1 MSSAFPL
8 SLKQSSFGGGLVS
21 PQLRGRTD
29 QAKYAA
35 GVRVQT
41 NAWTT
46 RYGTVENR
54 PGTVFDVEV
63 MDSSKY
69 TRLVPFIFSQDLSYV
84 LEFGE
89 DYVRPL
95 LNGAHI
101 DLTGASPYAGGT
113 TYAEGETVTD
123 MGVVYRALQETTGDT
138 PASSPTFWNPQAD
151 GILTIVTDIPQA
163 ALQTMQYV
171 QQSDVMTL
179 ASHEFHPKQLLR
191 YSNTRWVFDDF
202 TPTVG
207 ISPPV
212 NVLAIA
218 GHPTSTI
225 DSPAAVVAAGGAV
238 AAFSTKWFVTSYTNS
253 PSRESDHPA
262 TDALVLFE
270 PTIGSPVTLTITPAA
285 GVDGYLIYR
294 RKITDTFAGLIGVTS
309 GTTFVDSGDVTPISA
324 ATGVRIAPDN
334 SAGGNTDFIYAVTA
348 VDADSGSES
357 IASSFA
363 DCNGATPDTANP
375 NVITWD
381 AVATAGEYRVYRQ
394 INGVLGFIGSAGTA
408 LTFSDNNITPDTSIQ
423 PPTSLTLFVTSDDW
437 PAVVSYFQQRLM
449 FANTVNEPQTVWGSQ
464 VGNDSSFAVR
474 TPVQDNDAVQFVIA
488 GRQVQAVQAMVDLGK
503 LVIHTTNAE
512 YVCSGNQAGAL
523 SPLPGGINL
532 TANGS
537 AGSELVAPVVI
548 GNTDLF
554 VQFGAT
560 RLLDLRYEVQSFS
573 YAGKDLTKY
582 APGLFSGQTIV
593 DMAWQK
599 IPHSIVWCVLN
610 SGALAGLTYVRED
623 ELWAW
628 HAHVTVNG
636 EVESICVVPEATEQK
651 LYAIIKREINGSTVR
666 YIENLASRACL
677 DDVLFSDSVFCDS
690 SLTYDGRNTGSTTM
704 TMTTGGGWTPVDL
717 VTITASAGEFTGG
730 DVGNQIVLQRLADGT
745 QTDPATGLPYRVG
758 TVLDVIA
765 FQITG
770 YTSATVVTGN
780 PLGTVPTWAQ
790 AIALTTWGRA
800 VSDFSG
806 IDHLEGEDLAIL
818 ADGSVV
824 ATPLNTALPV
834 VTVSGGMFSLSQPAV
849 VVTAG
854 LPIQMDVETLP
865 VENAQGETI
874 ANKRVRV
881 ASITPIF
888 SASRGGQYGQDPQH
902 LDTWKQPANPRYGY
916 PPPAV
921 TGPAIIPIR
930 GSLQTTGQMCA
941 RNIEP
946 VPWSMSAVV
955 ISGETGS

>member
-1 MSSAFPL
+1 MASAFPL
-8 SLKQSSFGGGLVS
+8 SLKQTSFGGGIIS
-21 PQLRGRTD
+21 PQLRGRSD

-113 TYAEGETVTD
+113 DYLEGETVTYL
-123 MGVVYRALQETTGDT
+123 GVIYRALQATTGNT
-138 PASSPTFWNPQAD
+138 PDSSPTYWNPQAD
-151 GILTIVTDIPQA
+151 NILTIVTDIPQA

-179 ASHEFHPKQLLR
+179 ASQSFHPKQLLR
-191 YSNTRWVFDDF
+191 YSNTRWVWSDF
-202 TPTVG
+202 TVTVG
-207 ISPPV
+207 ISAPLNVTATPGAPASDLDAPDNV
-212 NVLAIA
+212 NASGGLANAEGVKYNITA
-218 GHPTSTI
+218 
-225 DSPAAVVAAGGAV
+225 
-238 AAFSTKWFVTSYTNS
+238 YTNS
-253 PSRESDHPA
+253 PARQGASS
-262 TDALVLFE
+262 TQFVLNNLI
-270 PTIGSPVTLTITPAA
+270 PTAGHHITVTWDPVA
-285 GVDGYLIYR
+285 GADGYAIYR
-294 RKITDTFAGLIGVTS
+294 RGTLSTSVAAIVGVTEA
-309 GTTFVDSGDVTPISA
+309 TTFVDAGDVSFLGGAIGVNQVPGGP
-324 ATGVRIAPDN
+324 TGDTVW
-334 SAGGNTDFIYAVTA
+334 TYVVTA
-348 VDADSGSES
+348 VDADTGGES
-357 IASSFA
+357 LASLP
-363 DCNGATPDTANP
+363 ATAIGGTPSTANP
-375 NVITWD
+375 NVIGWD
-381 AVATAGEYRVYRQ
+381 PVDNAGDYRVYR
-394 INGVLGFIGSAGTA
+394 IVNGVPGFIGSAGA
-408 LTFSDNNITPDTSIQ
+408 SVSFNDDDIIPDTSIQ
-423 PPTSLTLFVTSDDW
+423 PPTSLPLFDTSDDW
-437 PAVVSYFQQRLM
+437 PAVVGYYQQRLM
-449 FANTVNEPQTVWGSQ
+449 FANTINEPQTVWGSRIGQ
-464 VGNDSSFAVR
+464 DSNFTDG
-474 TPVQDNDAVQFVIA
+474 TPVQDSDAVQFVIA
-488 GRQVQAVQAMVDLGK
+488 GRQVQPVTALVDLGK

-512 YVCSGNQAGAL
+512 YVAAGNAAGAL
-523 SPLPGGINL
+523 TPSAIGLV
-532 TANGS
+532 ANGS
-537 AGSELVAPVVI
+537 AGSELVSPVVI

-582 APGLFSGQTIV
+582 APGLFAGQTIV

-599 IPHSIVWCVLN
+599 IPHSIVWCVLD

-651 LYAIIKREINGSTVR
+651 LYAIVKREIDGSTVR

-704 TMTTGGGWTPVDL
+704 TVTTGGGWTPVDL

-758 TVLDVIA
+758 TVLDVTS
-765 FQITG
+765 FQVTG

-790 AIALTTWGRA
+790 ATALTTWGRA

-921 TGPAIIPIR
+921 TGPVIIPIR